1 METVGHSIRQ
11 HSPIKVTDTC
21 CAPAPPSILSWAE
34 LLQLLSLHESE
45 SPHATVSSL
54 PLPEVNVEA
63 LIRTSRENRD
73 RVGLRSLFRPA
84 FLRDRSVC
92 FNYGIVE
99 SPTGNRAHTI
109 EAGEDA

>member
-1 METVGHSIRQ
+1 LCNAANGEFV
-11 HSPIKVTDTC
+11 
-21 CAPAPPSILSWAE
+21 PSADIGGY
-34 LLQLLSLHESE
+34 
-45 SPHATVSSL
+45 
-54 PLPEVNVEA
+54 EVNVEA